1 MNKEGLTKFLT
12 KRGYEVLQVE
22 EQRDG
27 FHVYLKEKAREATA
41 MFSSLEEKTPVFFSE
56 REVGIVRRLWNKIWR
71 K

>member
-27 FHVYLKEKAREATA
+27 FHVYLKDRAKEATT

-56 REVGIVRRLWNKIWR
+56 IKPSLIKRLWNKIWR
-71 K
+71 I